1 MATEHVYTTQI
12 LEGHLDTFGHV
23 NNARYLNL
31 LEEARWQW
39 ITDNGFGLAEIQ
51 RHKLGPT
58 ILEIDIKFRRELQN
72 RERITIRT
80 TVLEYSGK
88 VGKLK
93 QVIEKEDGS
102 IAAEAVL
109 VSGLF
114 DMKERKLVLPTPEW
128 RRALGLG
135 E

>member
-93 QVIEKEDGS
+93 QVIEKEDGA

>member
-1 MATEHVYTTQI
+1 
-12 LEGHLDTFGHV
+12 
-23 NNARYLNL
+23 
-31 LEEARWQW
+31 
-39 ITDNGFGLAEIQ
+39 
-51 RHKLGPT
+51 
-58 ILEIDIKFRRELQN
+58 
-72 RERITIRT
+72 
-80 TVLEYSGK
+80 
-88 VGKLK
+88 
-93 QVIEKEDGS
+93 VIEKEDGS

>member
-1 MATEHVYTTQI
+1 MATEHVYKTQI

-23 NNARYLNL
+23 NNARYLDL

-51 RHKLGPT
+51 RQKQGPT

>member
-1 MATEHVYTTQI
+1 MTTEHVYTTQI

-23 NNARYLNL
+23 NNARYLDL

-88 VGKLK
+88 VGKL
-93 QVIEKEDGS
+93 
-102 IAAEAVL
+102 
-109 VSGLF
+109 
-114 DMKERKLVLPTPEW
+114 
-128 RRALGLG
+128 
-135 E
+135 